1 MGPRKRSVEPGFG
14 SRDHGS
20 TSMPPLGS
28 FRAETRASFTL
39 FYSLLWYLK
48 SIMIFCSEAP
58 CVRR

>member
-28 FRAETRASFTL
+28 FRAETRASFYFIL
-39 FYSLLWYLK
+39 FAAMVPRIDHDIL
-48 SIMIFCSEAP
+48 F
-58 CVRR
+58 